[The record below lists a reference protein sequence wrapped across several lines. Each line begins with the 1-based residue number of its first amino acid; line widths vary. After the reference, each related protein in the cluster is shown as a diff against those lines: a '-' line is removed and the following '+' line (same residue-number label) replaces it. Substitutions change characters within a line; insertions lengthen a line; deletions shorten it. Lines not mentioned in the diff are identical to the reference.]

1 MHIAHR
7 QIDFNRAQT
16 QQSIERVLNQLMV
29 KRQTQ
34 AMILGM
40 HAAAC
45 DPRGHGRVVQYRRQ
59 IQTASLPVIDGGL
72 YVEQVNALVGEAADV
87 AAAVLSPTPFAAL
100 GGDRSVVEAVLDA
113 RADLAWLRERAIP
126 HFLTVPE
133 PRLRTLEALPYDLY
147 AVRVE

>member
-1 MHIAHR
+1 MTDVAWPGAAVSSTRSASPAPHR
-7 QIDFNRAQT
+7 
-16 QQSIERVLNQLMV
+16 RV
-29 KRQTQ
+29 
-34 AMILGM
+34 
-40 HAAAC
+40 
-45 DPRGHGRVVQYRRQ
+45 
-59 IQTASLPVIDGGL
+59 SLP
-72 YVEQVNALVGEAADV
+72 
-87 AAAVLSPTPFAAL
+87 AVLSPTQFAAL